1 MSLNKKPCF
10 ARSNLIDLNP
20 DEITQR
26 MSHYTFMINLDW
38 CNGSCNTLDDLSIR
52 IFVSNKTLDVV
63 FNVLKCE
70 VKNSYQKLNNEQRKK
85 LYLYENPYCWFG
97 NCISWI
103 FRHTGY
109 CGNKFQ

>member
-1 MSLNKKPCF
+1 MF
-10 ARSNLIDLNP
+10 ARPNLIDLNP

-63 FNVLKCE
+63 FNVFKCE
-70 VKNSYQKLNNEQRKK
+70 GKNSYQKLNNEQRKK